1 MSIPSTEYITKGEL
15 DVRMNFSDQM
25 TETQITSM
33 KELFDE
39 KLGRMEAIIER
50 GLSEHRAIAHEMKAE
65 VNALKADIND
75 VRGDVKALNAQVYT
89 LQTRFG
95 WYLTLFSVGVGI
107 VLVLFQ
113 LFAR

>member
-1 MSIPSTEYITKGEL
+1 MISSPTEYVTKGEL
-15 DVRMNFSDQM
+15 DVRMNFNEQM
-25 TETQITSM
+25 TDTQITSM

-50 GLSEHRAIAHEMKAE
+50 GLSEHRAIANEMKAE
-65 VNALKADIND
+65 VNAVKAEISD
-75 VRGDVKALNAQVYT
+75 VRGDVKALSAQVNA

-107 VLVLFQ
+107 ILVLFQ
-113 LFAR
+113 LLR

>member
-1 MSIPSTEYITKGEL
+1 MSSSSTEYITKGEF
-15 DVRMNFSDQM
+15 DVRLNFSDQM

-50 GLSEHRAIAHEMKAE
+50 GLSEHRAIANEMKAE
-65 VNALKADIND
+65 VNAVKAEISD
-75 VRGDVKALNAQVYT
+75 VRGDIKAISAQVNA

-113 LFAR
+113 LLK

>member
-1 MSIPSTEYITKGEL
+1 
-15 DVRMNFSDQM
+15 M

-50 GLSEHRAIAHEMKAE
+50 GLSEHRAIANEMKTE
-65 VNALKADIND
+65 VNAVKAEISD
-75 VRGDVKALNAQVYT
+75 VRGDIKAISAQVNA

-113 LFAR
+113 LLK

>member
-1 MSIPSTEYITKGEL
+1 MITSSADYITKGEL
-15 DVRMNFSDQM
+15 DVRLNFSDQM

-39 KLGRMEAIIER
+39 KMNRMEAIIER
-50 GLSEHRAIAHEMKAE
+50 GLSEHRAIASEMKAD
-65 VNALKADIND
+65 VNAVKAEIND
-75 VRGDVKALNAQVYT
+75 IRGDVKALSAQVNA

-107 VLVLFQ
+107 ILVLFQ
-113 LFAR
+113 LLK